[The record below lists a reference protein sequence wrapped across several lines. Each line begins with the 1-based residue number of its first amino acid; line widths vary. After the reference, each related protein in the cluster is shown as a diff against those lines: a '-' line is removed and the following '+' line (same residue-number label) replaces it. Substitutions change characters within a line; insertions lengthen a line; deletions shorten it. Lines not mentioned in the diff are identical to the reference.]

1 MSIAIMSI
9 VNCTPHAIVLFNGDI
24 IAYTIEPSGATV
36 RLLESDKTCDD
47 VYGVPCVERTYC
59 ALAGLPD
66 PVDGTYYLVSIVVLG
81 AAKALGRTDCISPD
95 TGAGC
100 VRDAAGKILGTRG
113 FVR

>member
-1 MSIAIMSI
+1 MSI
-9 VNCTPHAIVLFNGDI
+9 VNCTPHAIVLFNGEE
-24 IAYTIEPSGATV
+24 IANTFEPGGLMV
-36 RLLESDKTCDD
+36 RLLESDKQCDD
-47 VYGVPCVERTYC
+47 VCGVPCVERTYC

-81 AAKALGRTDCISPD
+81 AAKALGRTDCVSPD

-100 VRDAAGKILGTRG
+100 VRSPDGKILGTRG